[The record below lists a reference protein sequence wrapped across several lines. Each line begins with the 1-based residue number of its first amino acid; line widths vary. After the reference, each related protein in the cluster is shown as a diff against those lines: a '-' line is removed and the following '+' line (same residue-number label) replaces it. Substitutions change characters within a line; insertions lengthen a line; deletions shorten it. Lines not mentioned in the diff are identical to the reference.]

1 MTTSLV
7 TPPVQDDL
15 VGASLKPQ
23 IDTIIDELI
32 ASLPDPDKLSSGER
46 RGIIARYT
54 AVLEGNFIY
63 WMTATYLSVKSEEA
77 QPILVDNLMEEIRD
91 CHPAML
97 RNFTIAA
104 HAFPTDTDALEVHQD
119 LTNVRLFL
127 GRLSGVQNLLTMAF
141 FEGFIQQFMA
151 YLADLAGAQGSVE
164 RVYTDVHGVCDVTHS
179 LELFRAVSVEMA
191 VNPIDP
197 STDLFEGVD
206 LLRTLI
212 QTVIHGRQR
221 EGRGLDVG
229 REHSKLQTQLYTD
242 DALVEHAG
250 YCKVSGAY
258 LYTVLH
264 EVPDPLARVLLIGPF
279 ASERHN
285 SYLPWVRW
293 ARYLAAKGIE
303 VLRYDYRGI
312 GESTGIFEEM
322 TFDHWSEDVE
332 LLADWLKSRSPEV
345 PLVLHGLEIG
355 ALLAGNAFHSGIGR
369 RAPTVVATG
378 QRTTGAP
385 FHPPTLGGPGTL
397 V

>member
-23 IDTIIDELI
+23 IDGIIEELI
-32 ASLPDPDKLSSGER
+32 ASLPDPDKLSAGER

-77 QPILVDNLMEEIRD
+77 RPILLDNLMEEIRD

-104 HAFPTDTDALEVHQD
+104 HAFPTDSDALEVHRD
-119 LTNVRLFL
+119 LTNMRLFL

-151 YLADLAGAQGSVE
+151 YLADLAGAQGSEE

-179 LELFRAVSVEMA
+179 QELFRAVSVEMA
-191 VNPIDP
+191 VNPIDS

-212 QTVIHGRQR
+212 LTIIHGPG
-221 EGRGLDVG
+221 E
-229 REHSKLQTQLYTD
+229 
-242 DALVEHAG
+242 
-250 YCKVSGAY
+250 KV
-258 LYTVLH
+258 
-264 EVPDPLARVLLIGPF
+264 
-279 ASERHN
+279 
-285 SYLPWVRW
+285 
-293 ARYLAAKGIE
+293 AA
-303 VLRYDYRGI
+303 
-312 GESTGIFEEM
+312 
-322 TFDHWSEDVE
+322 
-332 LLADWLKSRSPEV
+332 
-345 PLVLHGLEIG
+345 
-355 ALLAGNAFHSGIGR
+355 
-369 RAPTVVATG
+369 
-378 QRTTGAP
+378 
-385 FHPPTLGGPGTL
+385 
-397 V
+397 